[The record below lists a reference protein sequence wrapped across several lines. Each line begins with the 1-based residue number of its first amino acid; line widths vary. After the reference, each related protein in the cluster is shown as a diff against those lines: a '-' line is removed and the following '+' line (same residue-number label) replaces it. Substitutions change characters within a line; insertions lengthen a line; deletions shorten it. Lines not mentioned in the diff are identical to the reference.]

1 MRMVGGCSETE
12 TERETM
18 AKPSQT
24 SQFDAIQAR
33 LEAAGLAVRR
43 SDRFDVRAELM
54 LLPPLPRCAAALAVI
69 NIERKRDKTGIEAW
83 SSIYGV
89 YSSADPCNTPDEA
102 LASLLAKPFGRTTIG
117 AVFGITP
124 DPT

>member
-1 MRMVGGCSETE
+1 
-12 TERETM
+12 M

-24 SQFDAIQAR
+24 SQFDAIQAQ
-33 LEAAGLAVRR
+33 LEAAGLTVRR
-43 SDRFDVRAELM
+43 SDRFDVRVELM
-54 LLPPLPRCAAALAVI
+54 LQTALRGAVALAVI
-69 NIERKRDKTGIEAW
+69 NIKRKRDKTGIEAW

-124 DPT
+124 DPA